1 MVLMAFQI
9 IAIDYELIA
18 CRYNGASFA
27 F

>member
-9 IAIDYELIA
+9 IAIDHELIA
-18 CRYNGASFA
+18 CRDNGASFA